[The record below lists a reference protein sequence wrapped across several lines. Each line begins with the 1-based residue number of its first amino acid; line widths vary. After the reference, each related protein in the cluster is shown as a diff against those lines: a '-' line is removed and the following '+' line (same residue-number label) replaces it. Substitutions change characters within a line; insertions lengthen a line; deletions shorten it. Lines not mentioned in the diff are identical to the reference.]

1 MVLLGGAAA
10 FPLVCKSLEV
20 LDGGCEVKLVAR
32 PVKPRRRM
40 RSKRWR
46 SGREMDRVADIL
58 PRCGEPGRRAY
69 VCPNCGA
76 VHGVLV
82 YPESPLGPEA
92 NPIHHGKRR

>member
-1 MVLLGGAAA
+1 MVVLLGGAAA

-20 LDGGCEVKLVAR
+20 LGGGCEVKLVSRA

-46 SGREMDRVADIL
+46 SGREMDSVADIL
-58 PRCGEPGRRAY
+58 PRCGEPGLRAY

-76 VHGVLV
+76 VHIVLV
-82 YPESPLGPEA
+82 YP
-92 NPIHHGKRR
+92 